1 MASQTSHS
9 TGRRRLARASLAIV
23 TSSALL
29 LSACGFGGGGEDDAA
44 DGGLQPGDYTV
55 ASAEGVTDSVVV
67 TGKIEPVRQI
77 NITSAVQSEVK
88 NVAVKA
94 GDRVKAEQFLV
105 AMDTEQLERQLEVQ
119 QKQQANAQ
127 ADAQAQAEQA
137 QAQLDAL
144 RASINNG
151 THPGIRA
158 AQAQVDQAQ
167 AAYNAVA
174 GGAGPRLVN
183 RGLAAAEQVAGKLSS
198 HGNATAKPGAPKPQA
213 PAPTP
218 APAPGAPAPGSQE
231 AAVEQLLGGG
241 GGGASAAS
249 KEEAYAALQNAQAE
263 LEAARTQAAQERDQL
278 KAQAEA
284 AWRQAE
290 TAQLG
295 DGDGT
300 LEYQVQEG
308 TVYSPIAGLITDVAV
323 HEGDIPQGKLL
334 TVADDSRLVI
344 RAEVRESDV
353 PNISAGDR
361 VEFTST
367 ATGKKKYKGKVTRI
381 APAANEDGAPSMPGM
396 QAGGGGG
403 SQGSSE
409 VTFPVEIEITGNK
422 EGLLLGGSARAE
434 IVTAEAKDAL
444 NVPLDAVYEDGDTK
458 KVLVMA
464 TDGDE
469 ATSGKIEERTVNTGA
484 SNDVDIA
491 VTGGDLK
498 AGDIVV
504 NWPDEYR
511 ERIGET
517 VSINDP
523 GFSADKV
530 REARDSDGK
539 KEQ

>member
-9 TGRRRLARASLAIV
+9 TSRRRLARASLAIV
-23 TSSALL
+23 TSSALFL
-29 LSACGFGGGGEDDAA
+29 GACGFGGGSEDDAA

-55 ASAEGVTDSVVV
+55 ASAEGVSDSVVV

-105 AMDTEQLERQLEVQ
+105 AMDTEQIERQLEAQ

-137 QAQLDAL
+137 QAQLDAM

-183 RGLAAAEQVAGKLSS
+183 RGLAAVEQVAGQISS

-241 GGGASAAS
+241 GGGAPAAS

-284 AWRQAE
+284 AWRQVE

-300 LEYQVQEG
+300 LEYQVREG

-353 PNISAGDR
+353 PNISTGDR

-381 APAANEDGAPSMPGM
+381 APAANEDGAPQMPGA
-396 QAGGGGG
+396 QGGG

-409 VTFPVEIEITGNK
+409 VTFPVEIEITGDK

-434 IVTAEAKDAL
+434 IITAEAKDAL
-444 NVPLDAVYEDGDTK
+444 NVPLDAVYEDGDAK

-469 ATSGKIEERTVNTGA
+469 ATSGKVEERTVKTGA

-523 GFSADKV
+523 SFNPDKV